1 MESLLFLIL
10 AAGTMTLWSL
20 KNNSSTLARTLGHH
34 FPKVQKLPQAMGL
47 MIVCAQISELLKVI
61 EHVSLVNV
69 VAALFL
75 LAIAAAAKS
84 GTEGELH

>member
-1 MESLLFLIL
+1 MDSLLFLIL
-10 AAGTMTLWSL
+10 AAGTMILWGL
-20 KNNSSTLARTLGHH
+20 KNNSKLARALGKHH
-34 FPKVQKLPQAMGL
+34 AQKLQKLPEAFGL

-69 VAALFL
+69 IAALFL
-75 LAIAAAAKS
+75 LAMVAATKS

>member
-10 AAGTMTLWSL
+10 ATGVMVLWSL
-20 KNNSSTLARTLGHH
+20 QHNSKLHQVLSKHSV
-34 FPKVQKLPQAMGL
+34 KSDKLPQALGML
-47 MIVCAQISELLKVI
+47 IICAQISELLKVI

-75 LAIAAAAKS
+75 LAIVTATKS
-84 GTEGELH
+84 GTQGEWH